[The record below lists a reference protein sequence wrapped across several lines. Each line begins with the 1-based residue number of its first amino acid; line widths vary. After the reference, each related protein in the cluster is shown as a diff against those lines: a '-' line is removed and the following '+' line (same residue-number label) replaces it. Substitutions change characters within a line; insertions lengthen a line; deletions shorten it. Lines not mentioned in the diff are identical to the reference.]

1 MKMQENNTI
10 SKDFTEFKEITTRAL
25 LYKQKIDALHKRIR
39 SNNTHVHKS
48 IRLLK
53 IDLLH
58 LKKLKMM
65 YKQKKKD
72 MLETIIQY
80 LYTELQEKGEQYM
93 QIRLL
98 IEKIQLEIENLECL
112 NNTYYDTN
120 INNKNIKEND
130 AMYQDYSNYT
140 KQFAKAKNS
149 VLYDLEILLEILEQS
164 HLNKANKIENNKT
177 ANKVSKLSKHKKQ
190 IDYEATLFE

>member
-120 INNKNIKEND
+120 MNNKNIKEND

>member
-98 IEKIQLEIENLECL
+98 IEKIQLEIENL
-112 NNTYYDTN
+112 
-120 INNKNIKEND
+120 
-130 AMYQDYSNYT
+130 
-140 KQFAKAKNS
+140 
-149 VLYDLEILLEILEQS
+149 
-164 HLNKANKIENNKT
+164 
-177 ANKVSKLSKHKKQ
+177 
-190 IDYEATLFE
+190 

>member
-1 MKMQENNTI
+1 MQENNTI

-120 INNKNIKEND
+120 MNNKNIKEND

-164 HLNKANKIENNKT
+164 RLNKANKIENNKT

>member
-58 LKKLKMM
+58 LKKLKMI

-120 INNKNIKEND
+120 MNNKNIKEND
-130 AMYQDYSNYT
+130 AMYQDYSNYA

>member
-58 LKKLKMM
+58 LKKLKMI

-120 INNKNIKEND
+120 MNNKNIKEND
-130 AMYQDYSNYT
+130 AMYQDYSNYAI
-140 KQFAKAKNS
+140 QFAKAKNS

-164 HLNKANKIENNKT
+164 RLNKANKIENNKT